1 VKNGLGKRSLS
12 RLQRIR
18 RLISSDWYSVPRS
31 WRGWFLLLTII
42 VLAAV
47 LRLYALDRLRP
58 GLYHDEAY
66 NGLDALNVIRG
77 QRPIFFEANN
87 GREPLFIYL
96 VALSVSLLGRSPL
109 AIRLV
114 AALLGILTV
123 PVTYWMVREL
133 LGRQEALLA
142 ALVTA
147 TTFWHLNLSRAGFR
161 AVSLPLFTALW
172 LGFLARGLRRQR
184 RCDWALAGVFLGLSF
199 YTYLA
204 ARFAPLI
211 LLGLVVYWLARRQSI
226 PWRGLFLLGI
236 CACVV
241 ASPLLIYAFR
251 HLDTFLE
258 RSAEVSIFNP
268 DINQGN
274 LVGAVLQ
281 QVLRTLG
288 MFNWRGDFIPRHNL
302 PYRPVFDLPM
312 GLLFL
317 LGLLICLSRA
327 RGQQEY
333 ALLLISWAVM
343 LLPTVLAEGAPHF
356 LRAVGVLP
364 ILFVFPAVGLK
375 SVWHAVSNH
384 SWRWVA
390 AVALVLLIGFSLCMT
405 VNDYFVRHVGSEAVY
420 YNFETGAVDL
430 AAEINHFLGTG
441 WYPGTDLRVS
451 SSLPLPQRHLFLD
464 ERLWRD
470 WPNLRYLVPETAGLT
485 LLGSAT
491 SLPASADEARVVV
504 WPYADYFGYLSAL
517 PRNHL
522 ISVWEGPSERGDLE
536 KEARLLCLTY
546 EARPAGGVPCNVQE
560 NFEQG
565 IELVGY
571 EWGAASTGSLLR
583 LFWRAGAEL
592 DKDYSVFVHLRRN
605 NQTVAQSDSYPAAG
619 YYPTHLWRP
628 GDIVADDH
636 PLTPAV
642 ALGEGY
648 SLEVGLYL
656 LSTLQRL
663 QVLDVNLS
671 EPKADAVIIVLP

>member
-1 VKNGLGKRSLS
+1 
-12 RLQRIR
+12 LQQIR
-18 RLISSDWYSVPRS
+18 RLIFSER
-31 WRGWFLLLTII
+31 FLLLAII

-47 LRLYALDRLRP
+47 LRLYALDRLPP

-77 QRPIFFEANN
+77 QHPIFFEANN

-123 PVTYWMVREL
+123 PATYWMVREL

-147 TTFWHLNLSRAGFR
+147 TTFWHLNLSRVGFR

-172 LGFLARGLRRQR
+172 LGFFARGLHRQR
-184 RCDWALAGVFLGLSF
+184 RCDWALAGVFLGLSS

-211 LLGLVVYWLARRQSI
+211 LLGLVVYWLARHQSI
-226 PWRGLFLLGI
+226 PWRGLLLLGT
-236 CACVV
+236 CACIV

-258 RSAEVSIFNP
+258 RSAQVSIFNP

-274 LVGAVLQ
+274 LAGTVLRQVLQ
-281 QVLRTLG
+281 TLG

-302 PYRPVFDLPM
+302 PYRPVFDLGM

-317 LGLLICLSRA
+317 LGLIICLSCAA
-327 RGQQEY
+327 RQQDC

-343 LLPTVLAEGAPHF
+343 LLPTILAEGAPHF

-364 ILFVFPAVGLK
+364 ILFVFPAVGCR
-375 SVWHAVSNH
+375 SVWHAMSNR
-384 SWRWVA
+384 SSRWVA
-390 AVALVLLIGFSLCMT
+390 AMALALVVGFSLYTT
-405 VNDYFVRHVGSEAVY
+405 VNNYFVRHVRSEAVY

-430 AAEINHFLGTG
+430 AGEINRFLGTG
-441 WYPGTDLRVS
+441 WHPGRDLRVS
-451 SSLPLPQRHLFLD
+451 SSTPSLQRHLYLD

-470 WPNLRYLVPETAGLT
+470 WTSLRYLVPETAGLT
-485 LLGSAT
+485 LLGSAA
-491 SLPASADEARVVV
+491 SPPASTDEARVVV
-504 WPYADYFGYLSAL
+504 WPYGDYSSYLAVL

-522 ISVWEGPSERGDLE
+522 LSVWEGPSERGDLE

-546 EARPAGGVPCNVQE
+546 DARPAVGVPSNVQE
-560 NFEQG
+560 HFEQE

-571 EWGAASTGSLLR
+571 EWGDAPTGSLLR
-583 LFWRAGAEL
+583 LFWRAGAQL
-592 DKDYSVFVHLRRN
+592 DKDYSVFVHLRRD

-636 PLTPAV
+636 LLTAAAAP
-642 ALGEGY
+642 GEGY
-648 SLEVGLYL
+648 SLVIGLYL
-656 LSTLQRL
+656 LPTLERL
-663 QVLDVNLS
+663 QVLDVNLR